1 MSVLTDFVKDVANS
15 VLQDML
21 KKTTGTSKRV
31 QRRKRAPT
39 AAAQPRTRTGRFKA
53 KPAKRQ
59 TSRKR
64 TVRTRSK
71 VRRRR
76 A

>member
-1 MSVLTDFVKDVANS
+1 MSGLTDFVKEVANS

-21 KKTTGTSKRV
+21 KKASGTGKRV
-31 QRRKRAPT
+31 RRRKSVATT
-39 AAAQPRTRTGRFKA
+39 ASRPRTRTGRFKA

-71 VRRRR
+71 ARRRT
-76 A
+76 